1 MSVTRS
7 TRLTYAGLN
16 LLAKGQTGT
25 EIHFT
30 RVIMG
35 DGRLTEGQDIRQLTG
50 LVNPLLT
57 LPIKTVSVTG
67 VGTVVMEAEL
77 KNNNLSAGFFAKE
90 VGIFAKEGTEGDEI
104 LYAYRNTADDSEY
117 IPAGG
122 GSEVW
127 NLLYDIVTVID
138 QAENITAN
146 IDGSVAYVTK
156 LDYNEH
162 VDSTNPHK
170 KFLQIGNEVTTA
182 QVINCDVRQAG
193 DKLNNISIDNLRL
206 QVLGDTSTIPVL
218 NSRVRQLE
226 RENANLALRL
236 EAEGMMPDCN
246 MLLAENFKNPDSVD
260 RFEVD
265 VTSCAAGDDSID
277 VLSNYG
283 FIVGSWYWIT
293 DGVHAEYVQVKSVIK
308 NGSVYRVILTK
319 PLTETYQI
327 EHTKIYRTTAWISE
341 QGVVYGSGDVLGIVY
356 KPETVW
362 RGTTAG
368 GTAESNEEWLTGEEY
383 KDNFTMQGDLEFNA
397 DGLVQI
403 KEVI

>member
-57 LPIKTVSVTG
+57 LPIKTVSITG
-67 VGTVVMEAEL
+67 VGTTVMEAEL
-77 KNNNLSAGFFAKE
+77 KNTHLAAGFFARE

-127 NLLYDIVTVID
+127 NLLYDIVTVVD

-170 KFLQIGNEVTTA
+170 EFLQIGNEVTTA

-193 DKLNNISIDNLRL
+193 DKLNHISIDNLRL

-246 MLLAENFKNPDSVD
+246 MLLAENFENPDSVD

-277 VLSNYG
+277 VESNYG

-308 NGSVYRVILTK
+308 NFSVYRVILTK

-403 KEVI
+403 KAVI

>member
-1 MSVTRS
+1 MSMARS
-7 TRLTYAGLN
+7 TQLTYKGLE
-16 LLAKGQTGT
+16 LLARGQLGK
-25 EIHFT
+25 EINFT

-35 DGRLTEGQDIRQLTG
+35 DGEIGEAQDIRQLEG
-50 LVNPLLT
+50 LVAPKLE
-57 LPIKTVSVTG
+57 LPIKSINITG

-77 KNNNLSAGFFAKE
+77 KNNNLSAGFFARE

-170 KFLQIGNEVTTA
+170 EFLQIGNEVTTA

-193 DKLNNISIDNLRL
+193 DKLNHISIDNLRL

-246 MLLAENFKNPDSVD
+246 MLLAENFENPDSVD
-260 RFEVD
+260 RFEVN

-293 DGVHAEYVQVKSVIK
+293 DGVHAEYVQVKSIIK

-319 PLTETYQI
+319 PLVETYQI
-327 EHTKIYRTTAWISE
+327 EQTKIYRTTAWISE
-341 QGVVYGSGDVLGIVY
+341 QGIVHGSGDVLGVTYTPTI
-356 KPETVW
+356 TW
-362 RGTTAG
+362 RGTSEG
-368 GTAESNEEWLTGEEY
+368 GVADSNEQLLTSQDNA
-383 KDNFTMQGDLEFNA
+383 DNFSIKGLIAFNDNDLA
-397 DGLVQI
+397 TLS
-403 KEVI
+403 

>member
-67 VGTVVMEAEL
+67 VGTTVMEAEL
-77 KNNNLSAGFFAKE
+77 KNTHLAAGFFARE

-127 NLLYDIVTVID
+127 NLLYDIVTVVD

-170 KFLQIGNEVTTA
+170 EFLQIGNEVTTA

-193 DKLNNISIDNLRL
+193 DKLNHISIDNLRL

-226 RENANLALRL
+226 RENANLALKL
-236 EAEGMMPDCN
+236 EAEGMIPDCN
-246 MLLAENFKNPDSVD
+246 MLLAENFDGAIDDTNRTKIKVISVVSGDDSVD
-260 RFEVD
+260 VESVYTLRI
-265 VTSCAAGDDSID
+265 GD
-277 VLSNYG
+277 
-283 FIVGSWYWIT
+283 WIWIS
-293 DGVHAEYVQVKSVIK
+293 DGLHSEYRQIKSTIK
-308 NGSVYRVILTK
+308 NGGVYRVILTSV
-319 PLTETYQI
+319 LNETYVLDG
-327 EHTKIYRTTAWISE
+327 TYIYFTTCDIDN
-341 QGVVYGSGDVLGIVY
+341 GVCMGSTDILSKKYTG
-356 KPETVW
+356 ETW
-362 RGTTAG
+362 SGSKKG
-368 GTAESNEEWLTGEEY
+368 GTATSNVKLDTSLDNT
-383 KDNFTMQGDLEFNA
+383 DNFDIDGDVVFNS
-397 DGLVQI
+397 DGLVSV
-403 KEVI
+403 EV

>member
-1 MSVTRS
+1 MSMARS
-7 TRLTYAGLN
+7 TQLTYKGLE
-16 LLAKGQTGT
+16 LLARGQLGK
-25 EIHFT
+25 EINFT

-35 DGRLTEGQDIRQLTG
+35 DGEIGEAQDIRQLEG
-50 LVNPLLT
+50 LVAPKLE
-57 LPIKTVSVTG
+57 LPIKSINITG

-90 VGIFAKEGTEGDEI
+90 VGIFAKEGDDGEEI
-104 LYAYRNTADDSEY
+104 LYSYRNTGADSEY

-170 KFLQIGNEVTTA
+170 EFLQIGNEVTTA

-193 DKLNNISIDNLRL
+193 DKLNHISIDNLRL

-226 RENANLALRL
+226 RENANLALKL

-327 EHTKIYRTTAWISE
+327 EQTKIYRTTAWISE
-341 QGVVYGSGDVLGIVY
+341 QGIVHGSGDVLGVTYTPTI
-356 KPETVW
+356 TW
-362 RGTTAG
+362 RGTSEG
-368 GTAESNEEWLTGEEY
+368 GVADSNEQLLTSQDNA
-383 KDNFTMQGDLEFNA
+383 DNFSIKGHIAFNDRDLA
-397 DGLVQI
+397 TLS
-403 KEVI
+403 

>member
-1 MSVTRS
+1 MSMARS
-7 TRLTYAGLN
+7 TQLTYKGLE
-16 LLAKGQTGT
+16 LLARGQLGK
-25 EIHFT
+25 EINFT

-35 DGRLTEGQDIRQLTG
+35 DGEIGEAQDIRQLEG
-50 LVNPLLT
+50 LVAPKLE
-57 LPIKTVSVTG
+57 LPIKSINITG

-90 VGIFAKEGTEGDEI
+90 VGIFAKEGDDGEEI
-104 LYAYRNTADDSEY
+104 LYSYRNTGADSEY

-170 KFLQIGNEVTTA
+170 EFLQIGTEVTTA

-193 DKLNNISIDNLRL
+193 DKLNHISIDNLRL

-226 RENANLALRL
+226 RENANLALKL

-283 FIVGSWYWIT
+283 FIIGSWYWIT

-327 EHTKIYRTTAWISE
+327 EQTKIYRTTAWISAS
-341 QGVVYGSGDVLGIVY
+341 GVVHGSGDVLGVTYTPTI
-356 KPETVW
+356 TW
-362 RGTTAG
+362 RGTSEG
-368 GTAESNEEWLTGEEY
+368 GVADSNEQLLTSQDNA
-383 KDNFTMQGDLEFNA
+383 DNFSIKGLIAFNDSDLVT
-397 DGLVQI
+397 LS
-403 KEVI
+403 

>member
-1 MSVTRS
+1 MSMARS
-7 TRLTYAGLN
+7 TQLTYKGLE
-16 LLAKGQTGT
+16 LLARGQLGK
-25 EIHFT
+25 EINFT

-35 DGRLTEGQDIRQLTG
+35 DGEIGEAQDIRQLEG
-50 LVNPLLT
+50 LVTPKLE
-57 LPIKTVSVTG
+57 LPIKSINITG
-67 VGTVVMEAEL
+67 VGTVTMEAEL
-77 KNNNLSAGFFAKE
+77 KNNNLSAGFFARE

-127 NLLYDIVTVID
+127 NLLYDIVTVVD

-170 KFLQIGNEVTTA
+170 EFLQIGNEVTTA

-193 DKLNNISIDNLRL
+193 DKLNHISIDNLRL

-260 RFEVD
+260 RFEVN

-319 PLTETYQI
+319 PLVETYQI
-327 EHTKIYRTTAWISE
+327 EQTKIYRTTAWISE
-341 QGVVYGSGDVLGIVY
+341 QGIVHGSGDVLGVTYTPTI
-356 KPETVW
+356 TW
-362 RGTTAG
+362 RGTSEG
-368 GTAESNEEWLTGEEY
+368 GVTDSNEQLLTSQDNA
-383 KDNFTMQGDLEFNA
+383 DNFSIKGHIAFNDNDLA
-397 DGLVQI
+397 TLS
-403 KEVI
+403 

>member
-1 MSVTRS
+1 MSMARS
-7 TRLTYAGLN
+7 TQLTYKGLE
-16 LLAKGQTGT
+16 LLARGQLGK
-25 EIHFT
+25 EINFT

-35 DGRLTEGQDIRQLTG
+35 DGEIGEAQDIRQLEG
-50 LVNPLLT
+50 LVAPKLE
-57 LPIKTVSVTG
+57 LPIKSINITG

-90 VGIFAKEGTEGDEI
+90 VGIFAKEGDDGEEI
-104 LYAYRNTADDSEY
+104 LYSYRNTGTDSEY

-127 NLLYDIVTVID
+127 NLLYDIVTVVD

-170 KFLQIGNEVTTA
+170 EFLQIGTEVTTA

-193 DKLNNISIDNLRL
+193 DKLNHISIDNLRL

-226 RENANLALRL
+226 RENANLALKL

-319 PLTETYQI
+319 PLVETYQI
-327 EHTKIYRTTAWISE
+327 EQTKIYRTTAWISE
-341 QGVVYGSGDVLGIVY
+341 QGIVHGSGDVLGVTYTPTI
-356 KPETVW
+356 TW
-362 RGTTAG
+362 RGTSEG
-368 GTAESNEEWLTGEEY
+368 GVADSNEQLLTSQDNA
-383 KDNFTMQGDLEFNA
+383 DNFSIKGHIAFNDNDLA
-397 DGLVQI
+397 TLS
-403 KEVI
+403 

>member
-1 MSVTRS
+1 MSMARS
-7 TRLTYAGLN
+7 TQLTYKGLE
-16 LLAKGQTGT
+16 LLARGQLGK
-25 EIHFT
+25 EINFT

-35 DGRLTEGQDIRQLTG
+35 DGEIGEAQDIRQLEG
-50 LVNPLLT
+50 LVAPKLE
-57 LPIKTVSVTG
+57 LPIKSINITG

-90 VGIFAKEGTEGDEI
+90 VGIFAKEGDDGEEI
-104 LYAYRNTADDSEY
+104 LYSYRNTGADSEY

-170 KFLQIGNEVTTA
+170 EFLQIGNEVTTA

-193 DKLNNISIDNLRL
+193 DKLNHISIDNLRL

-226 RENANLALRL
+226 RENANLALKL

-319 PLTETYQI
+319 PLVETYQI
-327 EHTKIYRTTAWISE
+327 EQTKIYRTTAWISE
-341 QGVVYGSGDVLGIVY
+341 QGIVYGSGDVLGVTYTPTI
-356 KPETVW
+356 TW
-362 RGTTAG
+362 RGTSEG
-368 GTAESNEEWLTGEEY
+368 GVADSNEQLLTSQDNA
-383 KDNFTMQGDLEFNA
+383 DNFDVYGVVFTDSNLISLA
-397 DGLVQI
+397 
-403 KEVI
+403 

>member
-67 VGTVVMEAEL
+67 VGTTVMEAEL
-77 KNNNLSAGFFAKE
+77 KNTHLAAGFFARE

-127 NLLYDIVTVID
+127 NLLYDIVTVVD

-170 KFLQIGNEVTTA
+170 EFLQIGNEVTTA

-193 DKLNNISIDNLRL
+193 DKLNHISIDNLRL

-226 RENANLALRL
+226 RENANLALKL

-246 MLLAENFKNPDSVD
+246 MLLAENFENPDSVD
-260 RFEVD
+260 RFEVN

-319 PLTETYQI
+319 PLVETYQI
-327 EHTKIYRTTAWISE
+327 EQTKIYRTTAWISE
-341 QGVVYGSGDVLGIVY
+341 QGIVHGSGDVLGVTYTPTI
-356 KPETVW
+356 TW
-362 RGTTAG
+362 RGTSEG
-368 GTAESNEEWLTGEEY
+368 GVADSNEQLLTSQDNA
-383 KDNFTMQGDLEFNA
+383 DNFSIKGLIAFNDNDLA
-397 DGLVQI
+397 TLS
-403 KEVI
+403 

>member
-1 MSVTRS
+1 MSMARS
-7 TRLTYAGLN
+7 TQLTYKGLE
-16 LLAKGQTGT
+16 LLARGQLGK
-25 EIHFT
+25 EINFT

-35 DGRLTEGQDIRQLTG
+35 DGEIGEAQDIRQLEG
-50 LVNPLLT
+50 LVAPKLE
-57 LPIKTVSVTG
+57 LPIKSINITG

-90 VGIFAKEGTEGDEI
+90 VGIFAKEGDDGEEI
-104 LYAYRNTADDSEY
+104 LYSYRNTGADSEY

-127 NLLYDIVTVID
+127 NLLYDIVTVVD

-170 KFLQIGNEVTTA
+170 EFLQIGTEVTTA

-193 DKLNNISIDNLRL
+193 DKLNHISIDNLRL

-226 RENANLALRL
+226 RENANLALKL

-246 MLLAENFKNPDSVD
+246 MLLAENFENPDSVD
-260 RFEVD
+260 RFEVN

-327 EHTKIYRTTAWISE
+327 EQTKIYRTTAWISE
-341 QGVVYGSGDVLGIVY
+341 QGIVHGAGDVLGVTYTPTI
-356 KPETVW
+356 TW
-362 RGTTAG
+362 RGTSEG
-368 GTAESNEEWLTGEEY
+368 GVADSNEQLLTSQDNA
-383 KDNFTMQGDLEFNA
+383 DNFSIKGHIIFNDNDLA
-397 DGLVQI
+397 TLS
-403 KEVI
+403 

>member
-1 MSVTRS
+1 MSMARS
-7 TRLTYAGLN
+7 TQLTYKGLE
-16 LLAKGQTGT
+16 LLARGQLGK
-25 EIHFT
+25 EINFT

-35 DGRLTEGQDIRQLTG
+35 DGEIGEAQDIRQLEG
-50 LVNPLLT
+50 LVAPKLE
-57 LPIKTVSVTG
+57 LPIKSINITG

-90 VGIFAKEGTEGDEI
+90 VGIFAKEGDDGEEI
-104 LYAYRNTADDSEY
+104 LYSYRNTGADSEY

-170 KFLQIGNEVTTA
+170 EFLQIGTEVTTA

-193 DKLNNISIDNLRL
+193 DKLNHISIDNLRL

-283 FIVGSWYWIT
+283 FSVGSWYWIT

-327 EHTKIYRTTAWISE
+327 EQTKIYRTTAWISE
-341 QGVVYGSGDVLGIVY
+341 SGVVHGSGDVLGVTYTPTI
-356 KPETVW
+356 TW
-362 RGTTAG
+362 RGTSEG
-368 GTAESNEEWLTGEEY
+368 GVADSNEQLLTSQDNA
-383 KDNFTMQGDLEFNA
+383 DNFSVDGVVFTDSDLISLA
-397 DGLVQI
+397 
-403 KEVI
+403 

>member
-1 MSVTRS
+1 MSMARS
-7 TRLTYAGLN
+7 TQLTYNGLE
-16 LLAKGQTGT
+16 LLARGQLGK
-25 EIHFT
+25 EINFT

-35 DGRLTEGQDIRQLTG
+35 DGEIGEAQDIRQLEG
-50 LVNPLLT
+50 LVAPKLE
-57 LPIKTVSVTG
+57 LPIKSINITG

-170 KFLQIGNEVTTA
+170 KFLQIGNEVATA
-182 QVINCDVRQAG
+182 QAINCDVRQAG
-193 DKLNNISIDNLRL
+193 DKLNYISIDNLRL

-226 RENANLALRL
+226 RENANLALKL
-236 EAEGMMPDCN
+236 EAEGMLPDCN

-283 FIVGSWYWIT
+283 FIIGSWYWIT

-319 PLTETYQI
+319 SLTETYQI
-327 EHTKIYRTTAWISE
+327 EQTKIYRTTAWISE
-341 QGVVYGSGDVLGIVY
+341 QGIVYGSGDVLGVTYTPTI
-356 KPETVW
+356 TW
-362 RGTTAG
+362 RGTSEG
-368 GTAESNEEWLTGEEY
+368 GVADSNEQLLTSQDNA
-383 KDNFTMQGDLEFNA
+383 DNFSIKGHIAFNDNDLA
-397 DGLVQI
+397 TLS
-403 KEVI
+403 

>member
-67 VGTVVMEAEL
+67 VGTTVMEAEL
-77 KNNNLSAGFFAKE
+77 KNTHLAAGFFARE
-90 VGIFAKEGTEGDEI
+90 VGIFAREGTEGDEI

-127 NLLYDIVTVID
+127 NLLYDIVTVVD

-170 KFLQIGNEVTTA
+170 EFLQIGNEVTTA
-182 QVINCDVRQAG
+182 QVINCDVQQAG
-193 DKLNNISIDNLRL
+193 GKLNYISIDNLRL

-226 RENANLALRL
+226 RENANLALKL
-236 EAEGMMPDCN
+236 EAEGLMPDCN
-246 MLLAENFKNPDSVD
+246 MLLAENFEKPDSVD
-260 RFEVD
+260 QFEVN
-265 VTSCAAGDDSID
+265 VTSCAAGDDSVDIAN
-277 VLSNYG
+277 NYG
-283 FIVGSWYWIT
+283 FIIGSWYWIT

-308 NGSVYRVILTK
+308 NGSVYRVILTEVLK
-319 PLTETYQI
+319 ETYDI
-327 EHTKIYRTTAWISE
+327 PATKIYRTTAWITE
-341 QGVVYGSGDVLGIVY
+341 QGTVYGSGDVLGTVY

-368 GTAESNEEWLTGEEY
+368 GTAESNEELLTGEEY
-383 KDNFTMQGDLEFNA
+383 KDNFEVDGTVFNEA
-397 DGLVQI
+397 GLVTI
-403 KEVI
+403 

>member
-1 MSVTRS
+1 MSMARS
-7 TRLTYAGLN
+7 TQLTYKGLE
-16 LLAKGQTGT
+16 LLARGQLGK
-25 EIHFT
+25 EINFT

-35 DGRLTEGQDIRQLTG
+35 DGEIGEAQDIRQLEG
-50 LVNPLLT
+50 LVAPKLE
-57 LPIKTVSVTG
+57 LPIKSINITG

-90 VGIFAKEGTEGDEI
+90 VGIFAKEGDDGEEI
-104 LYAYRNTADDSEY
+104 LYSYRNTGADSEY

-170 KFLQIGNEVTTA
+170 EFLQIGTEVTTA

-193 DKLNNISIDNLRL
+193 DKLNHISIDNLRL

-226 RENANLALRL
+226 RENANLALKL

-260 RFEVD
+260 RFEVN

-327 EHTKIYRTTAWISE
+327 EQTKIYRTTAWISE
-341 QGVVYGSGDVLGIVY
+341 QGIVHGSGDVLGVTYTPTI
-356 KPETVW
+356 TW
-362 RGTTAG
+362 RGTSEG
-368 GTAESNEEWLTGEEY
+368 GVADSNEQLLTSQDNA
-383 KDNFTMQGDLEFNA
+383 DNFSINGHIAFNDNDLA
-397 DGLVQI
+397 TLS
-403 KEVI
+403 